1 MVIIIVWITI
11 LMCAIGAIALYIVKG
26 NSIKSKKVET
36 IKNKFSIT
44 IDLNT
49 INSFKYRVWFNN
61 TLISSHKTKEEA
73 IEHINEIKKD
83 YEGMKPMV
91 LFMKNTLVRYWWNVK
106 SWWLVIPDLGKMII
120 VFILICA
127 IQLLIMYNIFGIPDW
142 FE

>member
-26 NSIKSKKVET
+26 NSVKSKKVET

-61 TLISSHKTKEEA
+61 TLISSHTTKEEA
-73 IEHINEIKKD
+73 IEYINEVKKD
-83 YEGMKPMV
+83 YEGMKP
-91 LFMKNTLVRYWWNVK
+91 NGTIYEEYI
-106 SWWLVIPDLGKMII
+106 S
-120 VFILICA
+120 
-127 IQLLIMYNIFGIPDW
+127 
-142 FE
+142 